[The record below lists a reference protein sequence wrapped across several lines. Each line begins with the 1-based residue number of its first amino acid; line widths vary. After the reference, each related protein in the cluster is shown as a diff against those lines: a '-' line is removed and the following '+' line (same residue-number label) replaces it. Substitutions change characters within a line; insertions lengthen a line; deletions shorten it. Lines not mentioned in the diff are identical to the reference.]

1 MRVDI
6 NVARPEDKATSQL
19 EWVFAQFVLRVS
31 RSFCA
36 RPRLAIVRAEHVKNG
51 TNAEID
57 GAIGNS
63 IGVDQQWERNSRVRT
78 KNARVLRVA
87 EAHSSNAGP
96 FELKSLFS
104 LAQLRDMLAAEHST
118 IVTEKGYHAWSA
130 GPERS
135 QAHLF
140 PLGVWQDDLGKLRAD
155 GQFHEV

>member
-6 NVARPEDKATSQL
+6 DVAGPEDEAAAQL
-19 EWVFAQFVLRVS
+19 ERVPPQLVLRVPS
-31 RSFCA
+31 SFCA
-36 RPRLAIVRAEHVKNG
+36 RPRIAIVRAEHVENG
-51 TNAEID
+51 TDAEID
-57 GAIGNS
+57 GTIGNA
-63 IGVDQQWERNSRVRT
+63 IGVDQQWECNSRVRT

-140 PLGVWQDDLGKLRAD
+140 PLGVWQDDLGKLRAE
-155 GQFHEV
+155 GQFHDV